1 MPELACEKVED
12 HYVLRDGAAGLFLAA
27 SQFPRHRETRA
38 PLLRELLPHRE
49 EIDPKYSFLFDAPG
63 GGWRW
68 QSGADPLQPQDQGAV
83 RDDRG
88 RRQGHRV
95 ESLLSRWSLGAGAG
109 ARGTR
114 TPPVS
119 ERLSANRG
127 YANQALFQARVLL
140 DVWAATAAEPPR
152 SAAVLEA
159 SFAPAV
165 LLHLRRAY
173 GWFLL
178 TISGS
183 GEVRE
188 PRELPASVE
197 ELPAPP
203 PGRVAPPELR
213 EFALLERDGWLG
225 ALLQADELACLGQAG
240 GHPLL
245 ASDRAR
251 PDRATLSAWL
261 ESLAALMARMGDSL
275 DEC

>member
-1 MPELACEKVED
+1 
-12 HYVLRDGAAGLFLAA
+12 
-27 SQFPRHRETRA
+27 
-38 PLLRELLPHRE
+38 
-49 EIDPKYSFLFDAPG
+49 
-63 GGWRW
+63 
-68 QSGADPLQPQDQGAV
+68 
-83 RDDRG
+83 
-88 RRQGHRV
+88 
-95 ESLLSRWSLGAGAG
+95 
-109 ARGTR
+109 
-114 TPPVS
+114 
-119 ERLSANRG
+119 LSANRG